1 MEKVIRDWKVAIVI
15 SPRFGAW
22 WYTWNTKYAELLFH
36 PKIVEMVEQW
46 KGNEMT
52 QEWIID
58 NIWIWVN
65 DDDEWELIEEEP
77 KQGDEIKF
85 GDMVYVR
92 YKWDENF
99 LEIPRTYLWFKDWY
113 HWALDSWHTLEN
125 WRWITPWDEVKKAPN
140 KIELTIEEIEEKLGY
155 EKGSL
160 SIK

>member
-58 NIWIWVN
+58 NIWIWIS
-65 DDDEWELIEEEP
+65 DDESYEYIC
-77 KQGDEIKF
+77 
-85 GDMVYVR
+85 
-92 YKWDENF
+92 
-99 LEIPRTYLWFKDWY
+99 TLW
-113 HWALDSWHTLEN
+113 N
-125 WRWITPWDEVKKAPN
+125 GG
-140 KIELTIEEIEEKLGY
+140 LTIQWLPEWTKFRVHEY
-155 EKGSL
+155 DGSE
-160 SIK
+160 SIWTDKDLDLIA

>member
-58 NIWIWVN
+58 NIWIWIS
-65 DDDEWELIEEEP
+65 DDESDEYICTLWNKRLTIKWLPEWTKFLVHEYDGSESIWIEE
-77 KQGDEIKF
+77 D
-85 GDMVYVR
+85 
-92 YKWDENF
+92 
-99 LEIPRTYLWFKDWY
+99 LYLI
-113 HWALDSWHTLEN
+113 A
-125 WRWITPWDEVKKAPN
+125 
-140 KIELTIEEIEEKLGY
+140 
-155 EKGSL
+155 
-160 SIK
+160 